1 MKAEFINPFVC
12 AAVDVF
18 STMLN
23 CELVRGQLSLNAN
36 FQPKHEV
43 TGVIGLSGK
52 ASGTVVVSLDRDVA
66 ISATER
72 MLGQR
77 PATIDNDV
85 IDAVG
90 EVTNMIAGKAKAGL
104 EQFEMKLALPTVI
117 TGKNHVIRFGST
129 AQTICI
135 PYSCPWGQ
143 ISVEVGLALNAETAA
158 SGGAVPMS
166 SAHLVGAG

>member
-1 MKAEFINPFVC
+1 VKAEFINPFVC

-23 CELVRGQLSLNAN
+23 CELVRGQLSLNAH

-77 PATIDNDV
+77 PESIDDDV

-90 EVTNMIAGKAKAGL
+90 EMTNMIAGKAKAGL

-135 PYSCPWGQ
+135 PYTCQWGN
-143 ISVEVGLALNAETAA
+143 ISVEVGLAEMAETAE
-158 SGGAVPMS
+158 SGGAAPMS
-166 SAHLVGAG
+166 SAHLVGAR

>member
-1 MKAEFINPFVC
+1 
-12 AAVDVF
+12 
-18 STMLN
+18 
-23 CELVRGQLSLNAN
+23 
-36 FQPKHEV
+36 V

-77 PATIDNDV
+77 PETIDDDV

-90 EVTNMIAGKAKAGL
+90 EMTNMIAGKAKAGL

-135 PYSCPWGQ
+135 PYTCQWGN
-143 ISVEVGLALNAETAA
+143 ISVEVGLAEMAETAE
-158 SGGAVPMS
+158 SGGAAPMS
-166 SAHLVGAG
+166 SAHLVGAR

>member
-1 MKAEFINPFVC
+1 VKAEFINPFVC

-18 STMLN
+18 STMLD

-52 ASGTVVVSLDRDVA
+52 ASGTVVVSLDREVA

-77 PATIDNDV
+77 PETIDNDV

-90 EVTNMIAGKAKAGL
+90 EMTNMIAGKAKAGL

-135 PYSCPWGQ
+135 PYTCPWGQ
-143 ISVEVGLALNAETAA
+143 ISVEVGLAEGADLVQ
-158 SGGAVPMS
+158 SGGAAPMS
-166 SAHLVGAG
+166 SGHLVGAR